1 MSQAFTKLLL
11 VFVAIFSSD
20 LTAQTNLSQGLIV
33 NLPFTGNTKD
43 SSGNN
48 LHGTGNNVVLT
59 SDRCDNKNSAYN
71 FNGVDAY
78 VQIPVNGLLN
88 TYYSYSIWA
97 FPNEIP
103 GQGKYTYPFSIGGS
117 GGGQNISI
125 CNNALQGWSGGAYN
139 NGSTTLSL
147 VSVGSLPTLG
157 EWNHIVLVRDTNKIK
172 LYVNGVLNTNESS
185 YGGWNTSNGGHT
197 PNYGSNPLAIIGGRN
212 LDTGFFFNGIIDDVK
227 IYNRV
232 VTPEEVNALYREKS
246 CFFTN
251 IQAIESLESINVYPN
266 PASTQIHLNIINS
279 GDLKAYKMINHL
291 GQTILS
297 NAILTDEKNISIQLP
312 VLPTGIYTIMIETN
326 SGFIQKQVAIAN

>member
-1 MSQAFTKLLL
+1 MSKTITKILL
-11 VFVAIFSSD
+11 VLAIVFSTRSD
-20 LTAQTNLSQGLIV
+20 AQTNLSQGLMV
-33 NLPFTGNTKD
+33 NLPFSGNTKD

-48 LHGTGNNVVLT
+48 FHGTGNNVVIT
-59 SDRCDNKNSAYN
+59 SDRCNNNNSAYN

-78 VQIPVNGLLN
+78 VQVPVNGLLN
-88 TYYSYSIWA
+88 NYYSYSIWA

-103 GQGKYTYPFSIGGS
+103 VQGKYTYPFSIGGAN
-117 GGGQNISI
+117 GGQNISI

-139 NGSTTLSL
+139 NGNTTLSL

-157 EWNHIVLVRDTNKIK
+157 EWNHIVLIRDTFKIK
-172 LYVNGVLNTNESS
+172 LYVNGVLNTNESY

-197 PNYGSNPLAIIGGRN
+197 PNYGSNPTAIIGGRN

-232 VTPEEVNALYREKS
+232 ITPEEVNALYREKS
-246 CFFTN
+246 CFFTD
-251 IQAIESLESINVYPN
+251 IQPIETPEPIAIYPN

-279 GDLKAYKMINHL
+279 GDVKAYKIINNI

-297 NAILTDEKNISIQLP
+297 NNILTDEKTFSIQLP
-312 VLPTGIYTIMIETN
+312 VLPTGIYTIMVETN